1 MPAKKNI
8 HSGHRDRVRDRF
20 TADGLESF
28 ADHNILELI
37 LFYSVP
43 RRDTNELAHRL
54 LEHFGSIS
62 AVLDASVERLTE
74 VPGITY
80 STAVLLHLFPAV
92 YKRYELS
99 KYASGT
105 DLNNINALYNYVSG
119 LFIGESEEAL
129 FAVCLDGQNRLICSE
144 KISSGSVNATAVS
157 AGKILDCALRNKA
170 AGLVIAHNHPGN
182 NAMPSGPDIYSTDS
196 INKALEAAKIMLQ
209 DHIIVGGDGKI
220 SSMRALGYIGY

>member
-1 MPAKKNI
+1 MLAKKNM

-20 TADGLESF
+20 TADGLDSF

-54 LEHFGSIS
+54 LEHFGSIP

-80 STAVLLHLFPAV
+80 NTAVLLHLFPAV

-99 KYASGT
+99 KHSSGKELGT
-105 DLNNINALYNYVSG
+105 VAALYDHVSE
-119 LFIGESEEAL
+119 LFIGESEEVL
-129 FAVCLDGQNRLICSE
+129 YVVCLDGKNRLICEE

-157 AGKILDCALRNKA
+157 ANRVLDCALRNKA
-170 AGLVIAHNHPGN
+170 ASLVMAHNHPGN
-182 NAMPSGPDIYSTDS
+182 DARPSIADIYSTER
-196 INKALEAAKIMLQ
+196 IEKALGAVSILLQ
-209 DHIIVGGDGKI
+209 DHIIVGSDGKI
-220 SSMRALGYIGY
+220 ASMRALGLIGY